1 MTPASG
7 RLGRGTI
14 AALVALGAFGAV
26 AAGSPPASAAGGYG
40 TRTVVDGLA
49 NAAAFTFAPDG
60 RIFVA
65 ERLTGDIEVINPA
78 TGARRTFATVRHVVG
93 DKDNE
98 LGLDGIELHP
108 DFPDKP
114 YVYAYATVDVSG
126 EPRIR
131 IFRYAAS
138 ERGGRGIGVDRRVI
152 YESGTVAG
160 PQHVGGR
167 MLFGRDGY
175 LYVIIGD
182 GGTARTAQDRSI
194 ERGKLLRMT
203 PGGAAVPSNPFGTR
217 VWSYGHRNS
226 FGFDFDPVTGTIWET
241 ENGPECNDE
250 LNRIVPGGNYAW
262 GPHETCSTPPRAPV
276 NTNQDGPAPRRL
288 PELWYGSTI
297 GPTGIAFCRRCG
309 LGRRAEGA
317 AFFGSFNQGTIT
329 RVTLTDD
336 RRAVAA
342 SRVVLV
348 HAPRVLSIE
357 TDPAGRLYF
366 SDGGSILRLV
376 RSG

>member
-1 MTPASG
+1 MTATIG
-7 RLGRGTI
+7 RVARGTVAAFLALGGVAAVPRPAI
-14 AALVALGAFGAV
+14 AAGAYGERLVV
-26 AAGSPPASAAGGYG
+26 E
-40 TRTVVDGLA
+40 GLDHV
-49 NAAAFTFAPDG
+49 AAFTFAPDG
-60 RIFVA
+60 RIFA
-65 ERLTGDIEVINPA
+65 AARLSGDIEIINPS
-78 TGARRTFATVRHVVG
+78 TGARHTFATVRNVVG
-93 DKDNE
+93 GKDNE
-98 LGLDGIELHP
+98 LGLVGIELHP

-126 EPRIR
+126 TTRIR
-131 IFRYAAS
+131 IVRYTAS

-152 YESGTVAG
+152 YQSGTAAG
-160 PQHVGGR
+160 PMHVGGR
-167 MLFGRDGY
+167 MLFGRDGA

-182 GGTARTAQDRSI
+182 GGTPRTAQDRSI

-203 PGGAAVPSNPFGTR
+203 ALGAPLPSNPFGTR

-226 FGFDFDPVTGTIWET
+226 FGFDFDPSTGIIWET

-250 LNRIVPGGNYAW
+250 LNRIVAGGNYAW
-262 GPHETCSTPPRAPV
+262 GPHQTCSTPPRPPV
-276 NTNQDGPAPRRL
+276 NTNQDGPTPRRL

-317 AFFGSFNQGTIT
+317 AFFGSFNRGTVT
-329 RVTLTDD
+329 RATLTDD

-348 HAPRVLSIE
+348 HASHVLSIE
-357 TDPAGRLYF
+357 TDPTGRLYF
-366 SDGGSILRLV
+366 SDGGSIYRIT